1 MAISL
6 RSIVL
11 AVSVQLMLL
20 GLLPFR
26 TFAQGLVTRGQLK
39 PHHNHSQRASMS
51 LTKTTG
57 TGAEADSIVLK
68 PADYRNVVIFMH
80 GLGDT
85 AAGWA
90 SNMPELGIPN
100 TKFVLP
106 TAPVRPI
113 SMAGGY
119 AMNGWSD
126 IYAIAANS
134 REDSIGFDASAKR
147 VQAII
152 DQEKVSATVPLFV
165 GNVCVMCSVVL

>member
-11 AVSVQLMLL
+11 AASVQLMLL

-26 TFAQGLVTRGQLK
+26 TFAQGLVTRGPLK
-39 PHHNHSQRASMS
+39 HHHNHSQRASMS

-134 REDSIGFDASAKR
+134 REDSIGFDASAAR

-152 DQEKVSATVPLFV
+152 DQEKVSNTVLQLSSSKLL
-165 GNVCVMCSVVL
+165 VMWPW

>member
-20 GLLPFR
+20 ALLPFR
-26 TFAQGLVTRGQLK
+26 TFAQGLVTRGPLK
-39 PHHNHSQRASMS
+39 HHHNHNHSQRASMS

-134 REDSIGFDASAKR
+134 REDSIGFDASAAR

-152 DQEKVSATVPLFV
+152 DQEKVSNTMQLSSSKP
-165 GNVCVMCSVVL
+165 SVIWPW